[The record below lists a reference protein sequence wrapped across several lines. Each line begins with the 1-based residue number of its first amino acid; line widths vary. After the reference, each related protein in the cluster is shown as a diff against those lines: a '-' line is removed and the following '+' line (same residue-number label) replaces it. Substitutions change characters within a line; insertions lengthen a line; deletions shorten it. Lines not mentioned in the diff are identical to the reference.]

1 MLKGRTTTKQ
11 EQDPKDT
18 KRSNIGITIQKDKEI
33 ERKIEVDRDTRS
45 SGASN
50 NLHKNRNLPSKL
62 EV

>member
-45 SGASN
+45 
-50 NLHKNRNLPSKL
+50 KL
-62 EV
+62 GLKVKLRMAQE